1 MDDTQL
7 PGIGRFLTIADVA
20 EILNVSVSQVYGL
33 VRSGE
38 LPAIKVGT
46 HGHWRVER
54 PALESFIDTRYEE
67 ARRMSLWHQADYSGL
82 AEFTAKRD

>member
-7 PGIGRFLTIADVA
+7 PAIGRFLTIADVA
-20 EILNVSVSQVYGL
+20 EVLNVSVSQVYGL

-54 PALESFIDTRYEE
+54 SALESFIDTRYEE
-67 ARRMSLWHQADYSGL
+67 SRRMSLWHQADYSGL